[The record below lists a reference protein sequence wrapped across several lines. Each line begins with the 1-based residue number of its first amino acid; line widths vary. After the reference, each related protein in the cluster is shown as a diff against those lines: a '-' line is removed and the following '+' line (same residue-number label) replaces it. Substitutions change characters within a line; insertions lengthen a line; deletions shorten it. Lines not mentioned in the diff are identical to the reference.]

1 MPTAPSAHDSGWSD
15 VLGDDWLEEG
25 ERTTET
31 RGRAANRQLYLG
43 SSQSFRQLPARQF
56 LSGDQGRVSAQT
68 PRLAGDGEAGK
79 HEQLT
84 GGLDFHFFISHKV
97 RTGRHIASSLEK
109 TLTAEGFTSCVALQH
124 TQPRL

>member
-15 VLGDDWLEEG
+15 VSGWLEEG
-25 ERTTET
+25 ERTVET
-31 RGRAANRQLYLG
+31 RGRQLYLG
-43 SSQSFRQLPARQF
+43 SSQSFRLSARQS

>member
-1 MPTAPSAHDSGWSD
+1 MPTPPSAHDSGWSD
-15 VLGDDWLEEG
+15 VLGSRLEEG

-31 RGRAANRQLYLG
+31 RGLYLG
-43 SSQSFRQLPARQF
+43 SSQSFRLPARQSP
-56 LSGDQGRVSAQT
+56 SGDQGRVSAQT
-68 PRLAGDGEAGK
+68 PRLIGDGEAGK

-84 GGLDFHFFISHKV
+84 GGLDFHFFISHRV